1 MANAPIPPKPPQQP
15 STNKIQELIDLQ
27 KETNKKLDILIETF
41 VPILK
46 VLKLIDTWFPL
57 RITLAF
63 VVVSIGIL
71 AAREIYLSLKYL

>member
-1 MANAPIPPKPPQQP
+1 MVNAPIPPRPPQQP
-15 STNKIQELIDLQ
+15 SANKIQELIDLQ
-27 KETNKKLDILIETF
+27 TETNKKLDILIEIF

-63 VVVSIGIL
+63 VIVSIGIWVV
-71 AAREIYLSLKYL
+71 REIYIRVF